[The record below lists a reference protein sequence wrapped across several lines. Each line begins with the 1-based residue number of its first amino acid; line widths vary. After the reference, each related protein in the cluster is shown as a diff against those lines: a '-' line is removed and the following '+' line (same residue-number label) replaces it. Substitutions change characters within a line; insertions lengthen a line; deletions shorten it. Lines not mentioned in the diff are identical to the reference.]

1 MNMRN
6 LINKT
11 KMTNKFADFKNY
23 LKLLSPEERL
33 HEINFMI
40 NQFNISNRNDKNI
53 AKKFSILKELNA
65 FKIELIKTSNNK

>member
-1 MNMRN
+1 
-6 LINKT
+6 
-11 KMTNKFADFKNY
+11 
-23 LKLLSPEERL
+23 
-33 HEINFMI
+33 MI